1 MSQLSQSI
9 SNYSVQKMVMVLN
22 DIEKQYETGFSQVR
36 PNVAHYSTVMKLLG
50 KMGGKKNSITLMDI
64 FRRAEEKLSQPAMGH
79 FDDDKYLSPVILYS
93 SYVSALS
100 ESGFPSCGD
109 EALKTLRKLKQ
120 RYQETRDDKFQP
132 DIIMYS
138 VVLDAISKSK
148 DVDRTLILEAQ
159 AIVDEI
165 ETMYND
171 GNRIIPNRIIYTS
184 AMKTWSKSGL
194 EEAPEKCIE
203 IIQRM
208 VKMFDET
215 GREDISP
222 DIVSYSVA
230 LDSISR
236 SANPGS
242 MDTALMLL
250 NDMED
255 RAKKGASYLNPNAI
269 VYTKVINAIW
279 KSGHDDAGGLAEKI
293 LDKMEERCREGDF
306 TSNPDSYAYTSVI
319 NCWGRS
325 VRLRACLF
333 PSR

>member
-1 MSQLSQSI
+1 MI
-9 SNYSVQKMVMVLN
+9 
-22 DIEKQYETGFSQVR
+22 
-36 PNVAHYSTVMKLLG
+36 
-50 KMGGKKNSITLMDI
+50 
-64 FRRAEEKLSQPAMGH
+64 
-79 FDDDKYLSPVILYS
+79 
-93 SYVSALS
+93 
-100 ESGFPSCGD
+100 
-109 EALKTLRKLKQ
+109 
-120 RYQETRDDKFQP
+120 
-132 DIIMYS
+132 
-138 VVLDAISKSK
+138 
-148 DVDRTLILEAQ
+148 
-159 AIVDEI
+159 
-165 ETMYND
+165 
-171 GNRIIPNRIIYTS
+171 
-184 AMKTWSKSGL
+184 
-194 EEAPEKCIE
+194 
-203 IIQRM
+203 
-208 VKMFDET
+208 KMFDET

-255 RAKKGASYLNPNAI
+255 RAKKGASYLKPNAI